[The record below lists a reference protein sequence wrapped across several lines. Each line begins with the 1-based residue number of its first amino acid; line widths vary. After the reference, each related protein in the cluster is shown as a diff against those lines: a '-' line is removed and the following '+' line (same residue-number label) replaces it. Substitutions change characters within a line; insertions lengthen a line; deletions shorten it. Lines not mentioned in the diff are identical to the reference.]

1 MIETIF
7 YLVQEVLLRTF
18 KMASNSLIKLNVGG
32 QIFETSVHT
41 VTKYPGSMLC
51 AMFSHTKNGISP
63 MPTTRDGHY
72 FLDADP
78 EYFRII
84 LNWLRLGEIVT
95 EDSNSLKGVMALANY
110 FGLEELMEEISMR
123 SQIKTDTKPF
133 TFWRKPIP
141 EIVYLHFGKKKYRG
155 YKEEPFEIR
164 KSNLTRVPD
173 STISKYFSGD
183 DTIRKSYLPIADTA
197 KPDHFVIDRRRD
209 DPNLSRVNAYP
220 DQNHNLDQYVFE
232 FFECETSTRLLLFPD
247 SGQDKTDETLEKFK
261 QELLLYGISENIHYK
276 VEHIDFENDS
286 DSEIDNTF
294 KYRHEY
300 CFKWN
305 DEFILKYK

>member
-1 MIETIF
+1 
-7 YLVQEVLLRTF
+7 
-18 KMASNSLIKLNVGG
+18 MASASIIKLNVGG

-41 VTKYPGSMLC
+41 LTKYPGSMLC
-51 AMFSHTKNGISP
+51 AMFSHTQNGISP
-63 MPTTRDGHY
+63 MPKTSEGLF

-78 EYFRII
+78 EYFRVI
-84 LNWLRLGEIVT
+84 LNWLRLGEIIV
-95 EDSNSLKGVMALANY
+95 EEKSSDLKGVLALANY
-110 FGLEELMEEISMR
+110 FGLEELMEEL
-123 SQIKTDTKPF
+123 KTIQTKSDPSLF
-133 TFWRKPIP
+133 TLRKKAVP

-164 KSNLTRVPD
+164 KSNLTRIPE
-173 STISKYFSGD
+173 STIAKYFSGD
-183 DTIRKSYLPIADTA
+183 ESVQKLYLPLANTD

-209 DPNLSRVNAYP
+209 DP
-220 DQNHNLDQYVFE
+220 DQNNNNLDQYVFE
-232 FFECETSTRLLLFPD
+232 FFECESSTRLLLFPD
-247 SGQDKTDETLEKFK
+247 TGHDKTEETLEKFK
-261 QELLLYGISENIHYK
+261 QELQLYGIYENHHYK

-305 DEFILKYK
+305 EEFILKYE